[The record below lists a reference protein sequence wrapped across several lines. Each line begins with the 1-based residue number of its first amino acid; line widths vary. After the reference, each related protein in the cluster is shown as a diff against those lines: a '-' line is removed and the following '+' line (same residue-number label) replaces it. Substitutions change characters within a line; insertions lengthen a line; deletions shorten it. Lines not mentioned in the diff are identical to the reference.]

1 MKKILTVS
9 SIMIQSALVALLVWK
24 SADTLTI
31 VLAMAG
37 LLCMMGLLWSRERKD
52 VDVVVG
58 GGDLESPTTGV
69 SIGEKES
76 IGEEAQTG
84 YFEQYL
90 ETISERFGTEAAN
103 RVRCDVEAVIGTD
116 SQGRIDEIISQPGN
130 RNRAKGLVV
139 GRVQSGKTQNYTGLI
154 TRAVDEGWNTIIV
167 LTSNNTALE
176 AQTIQR
182 LRKDLSASGLTEDK
196 YVLVDNFLKP
206 DLPSMRGLGS
216 GKIYV
221 GFALKQADHLRGRN
235 GNGKGVVGWLEHC
248 AEDVDKANVIV
259 IDDES
264 DNATQNTVAG
274 VPDWSEQS
282 VLNYAAN
289 VMEEGLKDHDEGVQY
304 VSQWIR
310 DIVEKDD
317 ACTNAD
323 EQQVDSLKRILESR
337 IGETDVK
344 CIVRDYGG
352 LLELDR
358 KVKSGRYSADPL
370 MAPYMSG
377 FVENYFTQRATTGH
391 PGHSRCDDF
400 RAILR
405 WFLDV
410 HKERSEINKAIR
422 KLVSAETFHCA
433 KLAYVGYTASPYA
446 NFLNEQLG
454 ADNPLELD
462 FAQSM
467 SIAPEYFGLSKIF
480 GKDLQSPKP
489 RMPIIKDITEIER
502 NDVTRPF
509 MDGADIGLDEKLNY
523 EYLAEEGGHKQGS
536 WDSLKNAVKWAIVA
550 AAIRR
555 ENRINNGVSGTGDE
569 TRSERWTTMLVNL
582 SRKIDDHTGL
592 RDAIQKYLAHS
603 LENVQ
608 QFKKDSLAFF
618 DLTVRDL
625 DEEHFHELFP
635 DYPHAVTK
643 PDRTSVEKHLEYVLG
658 HIRVIALNSDASNV
672 GAYNEY
678 VQNVTDD
685 QKLSGDWL
693 WIVVGGNRISRG
705 LTFDGL
711 VSSYFD
717 RDNISVNVDTL
728 LQMGRW
734 FGYRVGYE
742 LLPRVWMPASAVMSM
757 KEICALEEDLHSQ
770 LQSGF
775 DRHESKPNPKI
786 MAISRRLTARDNG
799 MVRERAVENPAIT
812 REFVA
817 PSHVNSDG
825 VALVS
830 DFLSKCGGKQRG
842 LSDDGTG
849 KVYAR
854 LSVWESV
861 GLEKVEDFFD
871 GIAKLYPKSEYETL
885 SVALGAMKTMGE
897 NADIVLSDPQNKRS
911 VVQIGPDCETHIHGI
926 SGGERFEDGSIRFGK
941 FSGQYDAWK
950 AVVPN
955 DIVESV
961 EREFGVRANTSEAIS
976 EMFVRK
982 KEHGLAVRPVIQIG
996 FVEVDGNPMPYVTV
1010 YCPDMKWLK
1019 KARVSVG
1026 NVLDNFA
1033 ACRETDV
1040 PSRVAVVREEEY
1052 SLANEL
1058 REKLAGEEYV
1068 PTSDLSAKAEKAL
1081 KEISEGR
1088 STMPVGYGYWC
1099 EQRSGYGTGSAVFKL
1114 SWAKDVQEFIDKIVQ
1129 EATVAVANYVK
1140 VRPTEVFQAQAL
1152 WKASTKGRY
1161 NGILESNGKH
1171 ILPARAGD
1179 VEESRLKEYGI
1190 ACIANGQSRPKI
1202 RCA

>member
-24 SADTLTI
+24 SADM
-31 VLAMAG
+31 LAVALAVAG
-37 LLCMMGLLWSRERKD
+37 LLCMIGLLWRPERTG
-52 VDVVVG
+52 VDSVVG
-58 GGDLESPTTGV
+58 GIDSPLPTTGTSV
-69 SIGEKES
+69 VGKGSTDKE
-76 IGEEAQTG
+76 TG
-84 YFEQYL
+84 YFEKYL
-90 ETISERFGTEAAN
+90 KTISGRFGPDAAA
-103 RVRCDVEAVIGTD
+103 RVRHDVEAVIGAD
-116 SQGRIDEIISQPGN
+116 SQGRIDEVISLPGN

-182 LRKDLSASGLTEDK
+182 LRKDLSASGLAEDQ

-206 DLPSMRGLGS
+206 DLPSMHGLGN

-235 GNGKGVVGWLEHC
+235 GNGKGVIGWLAHC
-248 AEDVDKANVIV
+248 TEDVEKANIIV

-274 VPDWSEQS
+274 APDWSEQS

-289 VMEEGLKDHDEGVQY
+289 VMEEALENHDEGVQH
-304 VSQWIR
+304 VSRWIHEL
-310 DIVEKDD
+310 VEEDD
-317 ACTNAD
+317 VSAHAD
-323 EQQVDSLKRILESR
+323 EQQVDSLKRMLESR

-352 LLELDR
+352 LLGLDR

-370 MAPYMSG
+370 MAPYMGG
-377 FVENYFTQRATTGH
+377 FVENYFTQRATTGR

-410 HKERSEINKAIR
+410 RKERSEINKAIR

-467 SIAPEYFGLSKIF
+467 SVAPEYFGLTKIF
-480 GKDLQSPKP
+480 GKDIQSSKP

-502 NDVTRPF
+502 NDVTKPF
-509 MDGADIGLDEKLNY
+509 MDGVDIGLDEELNY
-523 EYLAEEGGHKQGS
+523 KYRTQDGGLKQGS
-536 WDSLKNAVKWAIVA
+536 WNSLKNAVKWAIVA

-555 ENRINNGVSGTGDE
+555 GNRIDNGVSSTGDE
-569 TRSERWTTMLVNL
+569 TRPERWTTMLVNL

-603 LENVQ
+603 LENIQ
-608 QFKKDSLAFF
+608 KFKNDCLAFF
-618 DLTVRDL
+618 DQTVRDL
-625 DEEHFHELFP
+625 DEDRFHKLFP
-635 DYPHAVTK
+635 DYPHAVTN
-643 PDRTSVEKHLEYVLG
+643 PDRMSVEKHLEYVLR
-658 HIRVIALNSDASNV
+658 HIRVIALNSDAVNV
-672 GAYNEY
+672 RTYNEY

-734 FGYRVGYE
+734 FGYHVGYE
-742 LLPRVWMPASAVMSM
+742 LLPRVWMPAGAVMSM

-775 DRHESKPNPKI
+775 DRHESKPNPKM
-786 MAISRRLTARDNG
+786 MAIARRLTARDNG
-799 MVRERAVENPAIT
+799 MVRERAVENPVIT
-812 REFVA
+812 REFVS
-817 PSHVNSDG
+817 PSHTHSDG

-830 DFLSKCGGKQRG
+830 DFLSKCGRG
-842 LSDDGTG
+842 TRQGDDGTG
-849 KVYAR
+849 KVYTR

-871 GIAKLYPKSEYETL
+871 EIAKLYPKSEYETL
-885 SVALGAMKTMGE
+885 SVALSAMKTMG
-897 NADIVLSDPQNKRS
+897 NSTDIVLSDPQNKKS

-926 SGGERFEDGSIRFGK
+926 AGGERFEDGSVRFGK

-982 KEHGLAVRPVIQIG
+982 EAHGLAVRPVIQIG
-996 FVEVDGNPMPYVTV
+996 FVEVDGKTMPYVSV
-1010 YCPDMKWLK
+1010 YCPGMKWLRN
-1019 KARVSVG
+1019 ATVSVG

-1033 ACRETDV
+1033 ARRETNV

-1058 REKLAGEEYV
+1058 GEKLASEEYI
-1068 PTSDLSAKAEKAL
+1068 PASDLSEKAEKAL
-1081 KEISEGR
+1081 KEVSDGH
-1088 STMPVGYGYWC
+1088 STMPVGYGYWS
-1099 EQRSGYGTGSAVFKL
+1099 EHRSGYGTGSAVFKL
-1114 SWAKDVQEFIDKIVQ
+1114 SWAKNAKEFIDKIIQ
-1129 EATVAVANYVK
+1129 EATATVVNYVK
-1140 VRPTEVFQAQAL
+1140 ARPTEVFQAQAL
-1152 WKASTKGRY
+1152 WKASTKGKY
-1161 NGILESNGKH
+1161 NGILECNGKH
-1171 ILPARAGD
+1171 ILPARIGD
-1179 VEESRLKEYGI
+1179 AEESRLKEYGI
-1190 ACIANGQSRPKI
+1190 VCIANGQARPKI